1 MLLVQQIIVMLDS
14 ALLNVNLSDDTG
26 ILHNTST
33 PQATAAALLL

>member
-14 ALLNVNLSDDTG
+14 ALLNVNLRNGTG
-26 ILHNTST
+26 IIYNTSA